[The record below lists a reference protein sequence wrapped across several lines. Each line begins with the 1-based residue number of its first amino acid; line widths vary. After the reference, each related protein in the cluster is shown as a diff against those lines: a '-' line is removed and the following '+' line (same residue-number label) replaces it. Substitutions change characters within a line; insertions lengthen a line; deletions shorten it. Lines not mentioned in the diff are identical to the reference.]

1 MIVSFNNVTKHYSS
15 GEGVSELSFS
25 IDKGQ
30 VVGLLGLNG
39 SGKTTTMK
47 IISGLLRPQS
57 GSVEIIGKTPRAG
70 RRHIAFLGDRQS
82 FPSWM
87 APKDMLRFMTTFYAD
102 FQANKFHQLTRE
114 LEIPAKPLEQ
124 MSKGQRQKLK
134 LAATIARKSDLYL
147 LDEPLSGIDLVAR
160 TGILKTLIA
169 NWNEESSVILS
180 THEIKDVDP
189 YLDRAIFLDDG
200 RMKADE
206 LAENIRIGGLSVSDR
221 FLELM
226 GGHPL

>member
-1 MIVSFNNVTKHYSS
+1 MIASFNNVTKHYSS

-25 IDKGQ
+25 VDHGQ
-30 VVGLLGLNG
+30 VIGLLGLNG

-47 IISGLLRPQS
+47 IIAGLLRPQS
-57 GSVEIIGKTPRAG
+57 GSVEVMGKAPRAG

-87 APKDMLRFMTTFYAD
+87 TPKDMLNFMVTFYAD
-102 FQANKFHQLTRE
+102 FQTGKFHQLIKE
-114 LEIPAKPLEQ
+114 LDIPGKPLEE

-134 LAATIARKSDLYL
+134 LVATMARKSDLYL

-160 TGILKTLIA
+160 TGILKTLMA
-169 NWNEESSVILS
+169 HWNEESSVMVS

-189 YLDRAIFLDDG
+189 YLDRAIFLNNG
-200 RMKADE
+200 YIKADE
-206 LAENIRIGGLSVSDR
+206 SAEDIRIGGQSVADR

-226 GGHPL
+226 GGSSS

>member
-15 GEGVSELSFS
+15 GEGVTGLSFS
-25 IDKGQ
+25 LDRGQ
-30 VVGLLGLNG
+30 VIGLLGLNG

-47 IISGLLRPQS
+47 IISGLLHPQS
-57 GSVEIIGKTPRAG
+57 GSVEILGNTPREG
-70 RRHIAFLGDRQS
+70 RGHIAFLGDRQS

-87 APKDMLRFMTTFYAD
+87 APKDMQRFMETFYSD
-102 FQANKFHQLTRE
+102 FQRDKFQQVLKE
-114 LEIPAKPLEQ
+114 LDIPEKPLDA

-134 LAATIARKSDLYL
+134 LAATIARTADLYL

-169 NWNEESSVILS
+169 NWNEESSVVLS
-180 THEIKDVDP
+180 THEIKDIDP
-189 YLDRAIFLDDG
+189 YLDRAIFLDNG
-200 RMKADE
+200 CLKADE
-206 LAENIRIGGLSVSDR
+206 QAEDIRVGGRSVSDR

-226 GGHPL
+226 GGRPL